1 MLLLFCCT
9 PCLALTSPAKIFF
22 TRPLQYKDL
31 FTRPL
36 LYKDIFTRA
45 LVQPKNPVYT
55 RFCLHGTCF
64 QNWNENAGLVQLL
77 PGKQRIFSSLVVKLQ
92 RRHKFLRHK
101 KSPKLLFAK
110 CWGEN
115 FQWSISKA
123 NTRAAICTCYF
134 LSIAAF
140 ASTFFP
146 ATNNTCSWGNPCKM
160 PMIPTSRD
168 KRGSLD
174 GACLNSCLDTAPV
187 HPNCQLSFS
196 SSALHITSYC
206 QHTQIKFP
214 WSMDGFCQI
223 CRTHQLDRDL
233 LKCMS

>member
-1 MLLLFCCT
+1 ME
-9 PCLALTSPAKIFF
+9 
-22 TRPLQYKDL
+22 
-31 FTRPL
+31 
-36 LYKDIFTRA
+36 
-45 LVQPKNPVYT
+45 
-55 RFCLHGTCF
+55 HF
-64 QNWNENAGLVQLL
+64 Q
-77 PGKQRIFSSLVVKLQ
+77 
-92 RRHKFLRHK
+92 
-101 KSPKLLFAK
+101 
-110 CWGEN
+110 
-115 FQWSISKA
+115 A
-123 NTRAAICTCYF
+123 NTRTAICTCYF

-223 CRTHQLDRDL
+223 CRTHQLDRDP
-233 LKCMS
+233 LKCMSQFLLSTQTDKYHSLLASQPGILAISLVLLSPHPKLSCTFHQSISWYTWI